1 LFLAAAAAA
10 KQQQQQQTTDYVFL
24 CVLHHHTHQA
34 LQRELGSVEN
44 IVRLAME
51 AGPVTTFSAPKLN
64 SRLQKQ
70 EEEEDN
76 NDDDNDLQNQLRE
89 EEDMQNRRPKAL
101 NLLLPQE
108 NEDTPHVALKEQEQ
122 KGMRFE
128 ALIRES
134 SVVEEEPAANV
145 PPNPPTY
152 TMSSPAAKV
161 SVQHFL
167 PRFLLSSHLHKM
179 PAQCFLPSI
188 AIGFSRQLNLTH
200 SSIIS

>member
-1 LFLAAAAAA
+1 
-10 KQQQQQQTTDYVFL
+10 VFL
-24 CVLHHHTHQA
+24 CVVHHHTHQA

-70 EEEEDN
+70 EEEDDDD
-76 NDDDNDLQNQLRE
+76 DDDNDLQNQLRE
-89 EEDMQNRRPKAL
+89 EEEAQNRRPKAL

-108 NEDTPHVALKEQEQ
+108 NEDTPRVALKEQEQ

-167 PRFLLSSHLHKM
+167 PQLLLSSHLHKM
-179 PAQCFLPSI
+179 PAQCFCHPLLWDFQ
-188 AIGFSRQLNLTH
+188 GN
-200 SSIIS
+200 

>member
-1 LFLAAAAAA
+1 MFLAAAA
-10 KQQQQQQTTDYVFL
+10 KQQQQQTTDYVFL
-24 CVLHHHTHQA
+24 CVVHHHTHQA

-70 EEEEDN
+70 EEEDDDDD
-76 NDDDNDLQNQLRE
+76 DDDNDLQNQLRE
-89 EEDMQNRRPKAL
+89 EEEVQNRRPKAL

-108 NEDTPHVALKEQEQ
+108 NEDTPRVALKEQEQ
-122 KGMRFE
+122 KGMQFE

-134 SVVEEEPAANV
+134 SVIEESAANV
-145 PPNPPTY
+145 PQNPPTY

-167 PRFLLSSHLHKM
+167 PPLSLSSHLRKM
-179 PAQCFLPSI
+179 PAQCFCPPLLWDFQ
-188 AIGFSRQLNLTH
+188 GK
-200 SSIIS
+200 

>member
-10 KQQQQQQTTDYVFL
+10 AKQHQQQTTDYVFL
-24 CVLHHHTHQA
+24 CVVHHHTHQA

-70 EEEEDN
+70 EEEDDDDDDDD
-76 NDDDNDLQNQLRE
+76 DDDNDLQNQLQE
-89 EEDMQNRRPKAL
+89 EEEVQNRRPKAL

-108 NEDTPHVALKEQEQ
+108 NEDTPHVALKEQEK

-134 SVVEEEPAANV
+134 SVVDEEPAANV

-167 PRFLLSSHLHKM
+167 P
-179 PAQCFLPSI
+179 
-188 AIGFSRQLNLTH
+188 
-200 SSIIS
+200 